1 MPAAALK
8 EEMVSKALMKRL
20 EKTAPED
27 MAFVEQELD
36 GAPLKYKKSLSSI
49 VKEDVFR
56 NVDLQFPVLLRRSNE
71 HRMQLSDFFGEI
83 ELLMGMGHIRDADSS
98 VFIYSLQ
105 VMEPLDITN
114 QIDMKAIEAF
124 APTQTLLELKNGYL
138 RHELLYDVP
147 DHHAKILLISL
158 LRCAKRVRVSLKP
171 PWSTHKVES
180 DVVLVQLGQ

>member
-8 EEMVSKALMKRL
+8 EEMVSKALKKRL

-27 MAFVEQELD
+27 MLVVEQELD
-36 GAPLKYKKSLSSI
+36 AAHGKYKKSVSSI

-56 NVDLQFPVLLRRSNE
+56 NVEVQFPVLLRRTNE
-71 HRMQLSDFFGEI
+71 HRMQLSELFREI
-83 ELLMGMGHIRDADSS
+83 ELLMGMGHIRDVDSS

-114 QIDMKAIEAF
+114 QIDIKAIEAF
-124 APTQTLLELKNGYL
+124 APAETLLELKNGYL

-147 DHHAKILLISL
+147 DHHAMILLVSL

-171 PWSTHKVES
+171 PWSPHKVES
-180 DVVLVQLGQ
+180 DVVLV